1 MTKLIKS
8 KDNWSPEEKGGKC
21 SGGAALL
28 TFLLPAALVIAILFL
43 VAYNQGGIETA
54 VANLTNLLPVG
65 FAFSAGM
72 VASVNPCGV
81 VMLTS
86 FAFQR
91 LGDAK
96 EKSTARQVLES
107 IGHTAT
113 ITASFLLIFL
123 GVGAIIASGSQVVL
137 DYFPLA
143 GFLVGAG
150 MTLLGLWLMIRRKT
164 LSLNINLDAG
174 ESGRSGILADFLFGI
189 SYAIASLSCTLPIF
203 LVVAGNTL
211 SAGFSAGALW
221 QFGAYALGMGTAV
234 LVVVL
239 GSVLFKRG
247 MARWLRKITPYVHRL
262 SSLFLTAA
270 GIYIMIYWIS
280 QGNLF

>member
-1 MTKLIKS
+1 MAKLIKS
-8 KDNWSPEEKGGKC
+8 KDNWSPEEKGGKRPL
-21 SGGAALL
+21 GAVLL
-28 TFLLPAALVIAILFL
+28 TFILPAALVTAILLL
-43 VAYNQGGIETA
+43 VADNQGGIETA

-91 LGDAK
+91 LGNAK
-96 EKSTARQVLES
+96 DKSTARQVLES
-107 IGHTAT
+107 LGHTAT

-123 GVGAIIASGSQVVL
+123 GVGAVIASGSQVVL

-143 GFLVGAG
+143 GFAVGVG
-150 MTLLGLWLMIRRKT
+150 MTVLGLWLMIRRKT
-164 LSLNINLDAG
+164 LSLNINLEPG

-203 LVVAGNTL
+203 LVVAGNAL

-239 GSVLFKRG
+239 GSALFKRG

-270 GIYIMIYWIS
+270 GIYIMVYWIS

>member
-1 MTKLIKS
+1 MAKLIKS
-8 KDNWSPEEKGGKC
+8 KDNWSPEEKGEKR
-21 SGGAALL
+21 SGRAALL
-28 TFLLPAALVIAILFL
+28 TFLLPAALVTAILFL
-43 VAYNQGGIETA
+43 VADNQGGIETA
-54 VANLTNLLPVG
+54 VANLTSLLPVG

-143 GFLVGAG
+143 GFLVGTG

-164 LSLNINLDAG
+164 LSLNINLNTG

-203 LVVAGNTL
+203 LVVAGNAL

-234 LVVVL
+234 LVVVM

-270 GIYIMIYWIS
+270 GIYIMIYWVS